1 MEPANAANRTPRRR
15 PLRPIF
21 FVGLV
26 GLLVVAGVQLR
37 SERGAASNGRTS
49 GLPASARAA
58 TSQPNIVILLT
69 DDQRT
74 DEMAH
79 MPTLHSQLIDKGVT
93 FDRSFV
99 VDPLCCPARIS
110 LLRGQTSHTTS
121 VWNVTG
127 TYGGWPRVHKVQLE
141 GSTLATW
148 LHAAGY
154 RTALVG
160 KYLNEYTDLSY
171 VPPGWDYWR
180 ALLEQPYEDFTV
192 SENGTPRQWT
202 GVYNTTVMTDYADQ
216 FIRGTPA
223 TQPLFLYLSYI
234 APHEPTIPDA
244 KYQNDPRC
252 LDVRHDGGP
261 AFNEA
266 DVSDKPPYIRKRALF
281 SPADQQT
288 YGVVRPQNACR
299 TLLSVDDGLTSVI
312 DALTDTGRMSSTMF
326 IYTSD
331 NGILDGEHRHHEKK
345 VPYEE
350 SIRVPLVVRYDPIT
364 AGVAR
369 HDPDMVLN
377 IDIAPTLMS
386 LDGLSVRPGCP
397 TPPYGTC
404 TGAFDG
410 RSFLPLLTGTST
422 QWRTKFLIEH
432 WDDPTKPG
440 IPTYCGVRTLRY
452 KFVHYRTG
460 DEELYDLKADP
471 HELTNVL
478 VAGGLTAGEKAQRKT
493 FRTTLFGPK
502 GLCLPPPPGLTP
514 PG

>member
-1 MEPANAANRTPRRR
+1 MRR
-15 PLRPIF
+15 PFVRVC
-21 FVGLV
+21 FVGLA
-26 GLLVVAGVQLR
+26 GLLVVAGAQFR
-37 SERGAASNGRTS
+37 AERGSASNVAPPSVGAAA
-49 GLPASARAA
+49 GAR
-58 TSQPNIVILLT
+58 PNIVILLT
-69 DDQRT
+69 DDQRY
-74 DEMAH
+74 DEMAR
-79 MPTLHSQLIDKGVT
+79 MATVQSQLVSKGVT
-93 FDRSFV
+93 FDRAFV

-127 TYGGWPRVHKVQLE
+127 TYGGWHHVHDVALE

-148 LHAAGY
+148 LHGAGY
-154 RTALVG
+154 RTGLVG
-160 KYLNEYTDLSY
+160 KYLNGYDDLSY

-180 ALLEQPYEDFTV
+180 ALLEQPYQNFTV
-192 SENGTPRQWT
+192 SENGTPRLWT
-202 GVYNTTVMTDYADQ
+202 DTYNTTVMTDYADE

-223 TQPLFLYLSYI
+223 SQPLFLYLAYI
-234 APHEPTIPDA
+234 APHEPTVPDT

-252 LDVRHDGGP
+252 AGISHVGDP

-266 DVSDKPPYIRKRALF
+266 DVSDKPPYISKRKSWTA
-281 SPADQQT
+281 ADQQT

-299 TLLSVDDGLTSVI
+299 TLLSVDDGLTSVL
-312 DALTDTGRMSSTMF
+312 DALTDTGRMGTTMF

-369 HDPDMVLN
+369 HDTHMVLN
-377 IDIAPTLMS
+377 LDIAPTLMA
-386 LDGLSVRPGCP
+386 LDGLSVTPGCP
-397 TPPYGTC
+397 TPPYGMC

-410 RSFLPLLTGTST
+410 RSFLPLLNRTATS
-422 QWRTKFLIEH
+422 WRTKFLIEH
-432 WDDPTKPG
+432 WDDPTGPG
-440 IPTYCGVRTLRY
+440 IPTYCGVRTGRY
-452 KFVHYRTG
+452 KFVHYYTG
-460 DEELYDLKADP
+460 DEELYDLQADP
-471 HELTNVL
+471 HELTNLL
-478 VAGGLTAGEKAQRKT
+478 VADGLSAAEKAQRKM

-514 PG
+514 VR